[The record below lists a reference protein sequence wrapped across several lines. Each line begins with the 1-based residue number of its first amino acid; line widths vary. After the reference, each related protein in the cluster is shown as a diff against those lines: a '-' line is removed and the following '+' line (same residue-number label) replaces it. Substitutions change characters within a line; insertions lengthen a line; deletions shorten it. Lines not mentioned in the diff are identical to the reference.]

1 MKPRKMSTA
10 SLKENIPDLEKLI
23 MDIKISPVPDS
34 NLQSIKDI
42 FQALKQLESIP
53 AVEDEVHAVNML
65 MQSIENK
72 LNSSHRQKYRPP
84 SKLSAKRDPVSSAK
98 KELSEV
104 SPIKQISE

>member
-53 AVEDEVHAVNML
+53 GVEDEVHAVTML

-72 LNSSHRQKYRPP
+72 LNTANRQKYRPP
-84 SKLSAKRDPVSSAK
+84 SKLSVKRESASSEK
-98 KELSEV
+98 K
-104 SPIKQISE
+104 